1 MTRTDRVV
9 LTEIVGP
16 FFGSV
21 MLFTSLFLAA
31 GELQKLA
38 EFSQKGVS
46 PTYLAIMVLF
56 TLPYVLAYTIPMAM
70 LLATLMGFGRLSG
83 DSEIVALFASG
94 TSFPRIM
101 APVIVF
107 ALAVAL
113 PIITV
118 NQSLIPAA
126 NQKREQMAREIRQ
139 RGSTAA
145 ATTDAFT
152 LVVKVSDEQQYVV
165 HAAGG
170 VRFGTGGTASLD
182 RVGILIYDKG
192 LPTAA
197 VGARRA
203 DWKIG
208 TRSWVLTEDKK
219 GELWI
224 ADKST
229 LQVMT
234 SDSVKLRE
242 VELGAPKNLESLE
255 GRVTE
260 LSTALLARRARLR
273 HAEGDHA
280 AAREAEIEA
289 QGRVSFPLA
298 ALVFAMVGAPLGVQR
313 TRSGKGLGFGLSVL
327 VTFVYWTTVQ
337 IFQAIGKGGGL
348 PALAACQIPNGV
360 GIGLGIWLIW
370 RVAQKGAVN

>member
-9 LTEIVGP
+9 LLEIVGP

-21 MLFTSLFLAA
+21 LLFTSLFLAA

-46 PTYLAIMVLF
+46 PGYLLIMVLF
-56 TLPYVLAYTIPMAM
+56 TMPYILAYTIPMAM
-70 LLATLMGFGRLSG
+70 LLATLLGFGRLSG
-83 DSEIVALFASG
+83 DSEVVALFASG
-94 TSFPRIM
+94 VSFPRIM
-101 APVIVF
+101 APVIAF

-113 PIITV
+113 PIV
-118 NQSLIPAA
+118 VANQSLIPAA
-126 NQKREQMAREIRQ
+126 NHKRETMALEIRQ

-152 LVVKVSDEQQYVV
+152 LAVKASEEQQYVV

-170 VRFGTGGTASLD
+170 VRFGAGGTAFLD
-182 RVGILIYDKG
+182 RVGILIYNKG
-192 LPTAA
+192 QATAA
-197 VGARRA
+197 VVASRA
-203 DWKIG
+203 EWKIG
-208 TRSWVLTEDKK
+208 TRSWVLTEDKP
-219 GELWI
+219 GQLWM
-224 ADKST
+224 AESTT
-229 LQVMT
+229 LQMTT
-234 SDSVKLRE
+234 SDAVRLRE
-242 VELGAPKNLESLE
+242 VELGKPKELESLE

-260 LSTALLARRARLR
+260 LSTATLMERARLR
-273 HAEGDHA
+273 HEEGDHA

-289 QGRVSFPLA
+289 QGRISFPLA
-298 ALVFAMVGAPLGVQR
+298 ALVFAMVGAPLGIQR

-337 IFQAIGKGGGL
+337 IFQAVGKGGGL
-348 PALAACQIPNGV
+348 PALVACETPNII

-370 RVAQKGAVN
+370 RVAQRGAVN